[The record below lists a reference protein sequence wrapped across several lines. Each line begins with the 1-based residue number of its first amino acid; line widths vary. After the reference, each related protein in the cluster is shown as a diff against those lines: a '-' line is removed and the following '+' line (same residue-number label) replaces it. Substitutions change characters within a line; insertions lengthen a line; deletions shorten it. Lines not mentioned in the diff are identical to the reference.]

1 VVATALTRREHEPDS
16 GYAWFRVGLAVL
28 LSTIGGVGM
37 WSVVVVLPSVEVEFG
52 VARASA
58 SLPYSMTMIGFAFGG
73 VFMGRLADRFGVR
86 VPVSVGA
93 VALSLGYGLSALTT
107 SLWLFSLVHGVLIGF
122 LGSSATFSPLI
133 ADISHWFERR
143 RGIAVAICASGNYL
157 AGTLWPP
164 IVQHGVDAYGWRTTH
179 LAIGVF
185 CIATMLPLALALKQR
200 PTLHRQ
206 GSAGAALNQ
215 VSRRISGIS
224 PTALQALL
232 AVAGLACCVAM
243 SMPQVHIVA
252 YCGDLGY
259 GVARGAEMLSLM
271 LAFGIVSRIA
281 SGWIADQI
289 GGVATLL
296 LGSVLQGV
304 ALFLY
309 IWFNGLPSLYV
320 ISALFGLF
328 QGGIVPSYALIVR
341 EYFPPAEA
349 GTRVGVVIMA
359 TLFGMALGGWMS
371 GLIFDLTGSYQ
382 MAFTNGLLWN
392 LLNVGIVAWLM
403 GRSRMATAMA

>member
-1 VVATALTRREHEPDS
+1 
-16 GYAWFRVGLAVL
+16 
-28 LSTIGGVGM
+28 M
-37 WSVVVVLPSVEVEFG
+37 
-52 VARASA
+52 
-58 SLPYSMTMIGFAFGG
+58 
-73 VFMGRLADRFGVR
+73 
-86 VPVSVGA
+86 
-93 VALSLGYGLSALTT
+93 
-107 SLWLFSLVHGVLIGF
+107 HGVLIGF
-122 LGSSATFSPLI
+122 LGTSATFSPLI

-157 AGTLWPP
+157 AGTIWPP
-164 IVQHGVDAYGWRTTH
+164 VVQHAVDAYGWRTTH
-179 LAIGVF
+179 VAIGLF
-185 CIATMLPLALALKQR
+185 CVSTMLPLALALKHR
-200 PTLHRQ
+200 PGLQQ
-206 GSAGAALNQ
+206 GSASASLNRVTRQ
-215 VSRRISGIS
+215 ISRLS
-224 PTALQALL
+224 PTALQVLL
-232 AVAGLACCVAM
+232 SIAGLACCVAM

-271 LAFGIVSRIA
+271 LAFGIVSRIG

-309 IWFNGLPSLYV
+309 IWFNGMTSLYV

-349 GTRVGVVIMA
+349 GTRVGIVIMA

-382 MAFTNGLLWN
+382 LAFTNGLLWN

-403 GRSRMATAMA
+403 GRSRMLPATV